1 MELLGV
7 AIGGGAGA
15 LARCYVLEGVIAE
28 RQQSPLPLSTLV
40 INFSGSI
47 ALGVLVGMVLAGT
60 TPSGV
65 LVWGGTGFLGGYTTF
80 STFTCE
86 TLRLIE
92 DGVWRYAAMNVL
104 LSGPLCFAG
113 AALGYLVLK

>member
-15 LARCYVLEGVIAE
+15 LARYVLEGVIAE
-28 RQQSPLPLSTLV
+28 RQQSPLPLSTLM
-40 INFSGSI
+40 INVSGSI
-47 ALGVLVGMVLAGT
+47 ALAVLVGMVLAGT
-60 TPSGV
+60 TPSDV

-80 STFTCE
+80 STFTYE

-113 AALGYLVLK
+113 AARGYFVLK

>member
-1 MELLGV
+1 LELLGV

-15 LARCYVLEGVIAE
+15 LARYVLEGVIAE

-80 STFTCE
+80 STFTYE

-113 AALGYLVLK
+113 AARGYFVLK

>member
-15 LARCYVLEGVIAE
+15 LARYILEGVIAQ
-28 RQQSPLPLSTLV
+28 RQQSPFPLSTLA
-40 INFSGSI
+40 INVSGSI
-47 ALGVLVGMVLAGT
+47 ALGVLVGLVVADDL
-60 TPSGV
+60 PSGV

-80 STFTCE
+80 STFTYE
-86 TLRLIE
+86 TLHLIE

-104 LSGPLCFAG
+104 LSAPLSFGGAG
-113 AALGYLVLK
+113 LAYFMFR